1 MSLIILSA
9 CSGSP
14 PDNLGAD
21 QGRLTPCPASPNC
34 VSSQVDSDDQQIAPL
49 ALQGSPSQ
57 TRARLIDILS
67 DEPRARLVAQDAHY
81 LRAEFSSKV
90 LRFVDDVEFL
100 IGEEHV
106 EVRSASRLGYSD
118 FGVNRKRIERLRQ
131 RLAEQPQEPVGLDRP
146 LARDVQLEPVLP
158 NFRGE

>member
-14 PDNLGAD
+14 PDNLGVD
-21 QGRLTPCPASPNC
+21 QGRLAPCPASPNC
-34 VSSQVDSDDQQIAPL
+34 VSSQADSGDQQIAPL
-49 ALQGSPSQ
+49 ALQASPSQ
-57 TRARLIDILS
+57 TRARLVDILTR
-67 DEPRARLVAQDAHY
+67 EPGVRLVEQDAHY
-81 LRAEFSSKV
+81 LRAEFSSRV

-131 RLAEQPQEPVGLDRP
+131 RLAEQP
-146 LARDVQLEPVLP
+146 
-158 NFRGE
+158 